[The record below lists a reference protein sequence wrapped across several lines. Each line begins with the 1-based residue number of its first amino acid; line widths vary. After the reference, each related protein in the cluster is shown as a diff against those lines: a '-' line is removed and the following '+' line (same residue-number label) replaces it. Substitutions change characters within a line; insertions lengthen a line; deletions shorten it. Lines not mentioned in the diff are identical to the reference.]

1 MCPGSECRAPTR
13 RHPAWGI
20 GSEDGS
26 AVAEFVF
33 VGAMLTV
40 LMMSVVQLALALHVR
55 NTVIDAAS
63 EGARFAALADT
74 ALSEGE
80 DRTRELIAIA
90 VGTNYTE
97 SIEAT
102 LSDRGGVSIVTVAV
116 RAPLPILGL
125 IGAPGLLE
133 VEGHAVLE
141 SLS

>member
-1 MCPGSECRAPTR
+1 M
-13 RHPAWGI
+13 
-20 GSEDGS
+20 
-26 AVAEFVF
+26 AEFVF
-33 VGAMLTV
+33 VGAMLTI

-80 DRTRELIAIA
+80 DRARALIAIA
-90 VGTNYTE
+90 VGTDYTE

-102 LSDRGGVSIVTVAV
+102 LSDRGGVSIVTVVV

-133 VEGHAVLE
+133 VEGRAVLE
-141 SLS
+141 TLS